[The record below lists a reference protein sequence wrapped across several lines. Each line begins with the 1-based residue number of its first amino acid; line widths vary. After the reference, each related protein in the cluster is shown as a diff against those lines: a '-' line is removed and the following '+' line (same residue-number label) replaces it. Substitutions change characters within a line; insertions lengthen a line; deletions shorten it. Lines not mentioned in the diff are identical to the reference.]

1 MLRHILYATFLTLIL
16 SVIIALPLVKVPI
29 SASARGVVR
38 PLEENT
44 QLTAVVSGRLIYT
57 SLIRNNQPITQGDTL
72 AIITTKQLDIQ
83 KELQSSLLSGYQA
96 QYADLENLLNGSYH
110 SLRTGQYQK
119 ELSAMNEKITQIQSE
134 LALSHLFT
142 IILIWVGSGYVID
155 RTITP
160 GELLSFYALIG
171 YFTGPV
177 SELIGMNKS
186 VQNALI
192 AADRLFEIMD
202 LEREETTDKIE
213 LLPQNIGDI
222 RFQQISFRY
231 GTRVKVFEDF
241 TCTFERGKTTAI
253 IGESGSGKTTI
264 SSLIQNLYP
273 LNGGKIWIGSYDIAY
288 VSNRS
293 LRSIISVVPQQIDL
307 FSGNV
312 IDNIAFGEEFPDIQ
326 RVFDIAG
333 ELGITD
339 FIEKLPGGFQA
350 YLGENGTL
358 LSGGQKQRIA
368 IARALYRNPE
378 ILILDEATSSLD
390 TESEL
395 MVRKMIRKFAQ

>member
-293 LRSIISVVPQQIDL
+293 LRSIISVVP
-307 FSGNV
+307 
-312 IDNIAFGEEFPDIQ
+312 
-326 RVFDIAG
+326 
-333 ELGITD
+333 GIVKH
-339 FIEKLPGGFQA
+339 I
-350 YLGENGTL
+350 
-358 LSGGQKQRIA
+358 
-368 IARALYRNPE
+368 
-378 ILILDEATSSLD
+378 
-390 TESEL
+390 
-395 MVRKMIRKFAQ
+395 